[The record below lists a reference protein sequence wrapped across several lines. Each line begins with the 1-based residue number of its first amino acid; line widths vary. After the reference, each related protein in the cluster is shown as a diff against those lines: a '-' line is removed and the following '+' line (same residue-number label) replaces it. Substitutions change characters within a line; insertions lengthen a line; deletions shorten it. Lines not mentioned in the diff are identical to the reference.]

1 MISLKLLRVKLFNP
15 TDNNNRAGTT
25 YMKKLGEIT
34 ADTFIK
40 EFQDTTKVT
49 HMHLSEL
56 EGPLLFNECTTEH
69 KDALIGMRAT

>member
-1 MISLKLLRVKLFNP
+1 
-15 TDNNNRAGTT
+15 
-25 YMKKLGEIT
+25 MKKLGEIT